1 MITTRIMTIDDY
13 DKVYELWSSVPG
25 VGLNDTDD
33 SFDGIIRFFERNPD
47 TSFVAED
54 DGKIIGTVLAGHDG
68 RRGFLYHVAVLE
80 QYRNRGIGKKLT
92 ELALNALK
100 EKGISKV
107 GLLVLRKNEIENA
120 FWGKWSSR

>member
-107 GLLVLRKNEIENA
+107 GLLVLRKNEIGNA

>member
-68 RRGFLYHVAVLE
+68 RRGFLYHVAVLH

-107 GLLVLRKNEIENA
+107 GLLVLRKNEIGNA

>member
-1 MITTRIMTIDDY
+1 MTIDDY

-80 QYRNRGIGKKLT
+80 QYSNRGIGKKLT

>member
-80 QYRNRGIGKKLT
+80 QYSNRGIGKKLT